1 MVANTRQLRS
11 RSISISSES
20 GLGTT
25 VAAPARVNGGRR
37 GSARSSVE
45 SRNSV
50 LDTIMENTKTV
61 EAHSTI
67 DFEFYRRDLCGL
79 SATEFDDVTKDLTE
93 QNPPRKYS
101 NENRYSSRRDDESQ
115 ICSRDNKYHTS
126 REHTNAEAMVE
137 EMINRKLAQ
146 IQHETDKRIKIIES
160 LLQDREYSPAAL
172 ARPVMMDVST
182 PTDISKRIEMTTME
196 SKAPKSTKPNLEWQP
211 PKQIH
216 NRYEIK
222 IRKEEASGAETLAA
236 IRGKLTH
243 KELAGDCLKHVRVH
257 RHGLSKSRCR
267 MRSSVKSKLN
277 NLDAILELQNK

>member
-67 DFEFYRRDLCGL
+67 DFEFYRRELCGL
-79 SATEFDDVTKDLTE
+79 SATEFDDVMKDLTE
-93 QNPPRKYS
+93 QVRLAVSRYRLKYRTYWFIS
-101 NENRYSSRRDDESQ
+101 TDRTRVANILMKIDIVAEETMKAKSAVVITNTTQAES
-115 ICSRDNKYHTS
+115 I
-126 REHTNAEAMVE
+126 TNAEAMVE

-146 IQHETDKRIKIIES
+146 IQHETDKRIQIIES
-160 LLQDREYSPAAL
+160 LLQDREYSPAVL
-172 ARPVMMDVST
+172 ARPVTMDVST
-182 PTDISKRIEMTTME
+182 RTDISKTIDMTTME
-196 SKAPKSTKPNLEWQP
+196 VQTENTYNTICTYNEVAAAKKNNENK
-211 PKQIH
+211 
-216 NRYEIK
+216 
-222 IRKEEASGAETLAA
+222 TL
-236 IRGKLTH
+236 
-243 KELAGDCLKHVRVH
+243 
-257 RHGLSKSRCR
+257 
-267 MRSSVKSKLN
+267 
-277 NLDAILELQNK
+277 